1 MGLPLMQGSAAPV
14 YGHAREGHQRRKTR
28 PEPVPSRRAGPCAR
42 PARRSGS
49 GRRVS
54 YSCAVRA
61 TQAIPGAPAWGP
73 ELMGWDSPPEH
84 QETPQD
90 ATRAGSEPSP
100 VRVRIGAL
108 AEKKPTW
115 RDHISGVPSTFGVFV
130 GGFDMYHCHSLRY
143 NHQFGLI

>member
-1 MGLPLMQGSAAPV
+1 MGWDSAP
-14 YGHAREGHQRRKTR
+14 EHQET
-28 PEPVPSRRAGPCAR
+28 PQDATRAGSEPSPVRAR
-42 PARRSGS
+42 AALWLRR
-49 GRRVS
+49 RIS
-54 YSCAVRA
+54 YNSCAVSA
-61 TQAIPGAPAWGP
+61 TQAISGAPAWGS
-73 ELMGWDSPPEH
+73 ELLGWALPPDH

-130 GGFDMYHCHSLRY
+130 GGFDMYYRHSLRY
-143 NHQFGLI
+143 NHHFGLM